1 MNLEGRIVRL
11 RAVEPEDAELLYAC
25 LLYTSDAADE

>member
-11 RAVEPEDAELLYAC
+11 RAVEPEDAELLYAWEND
-25 LLYTSDAADE
+25 TSV